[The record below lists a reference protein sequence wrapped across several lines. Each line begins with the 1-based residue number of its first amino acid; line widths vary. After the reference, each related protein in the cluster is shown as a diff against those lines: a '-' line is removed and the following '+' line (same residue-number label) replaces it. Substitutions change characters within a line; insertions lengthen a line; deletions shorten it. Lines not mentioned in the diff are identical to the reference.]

1 MVKASY
7 WGNDSDELSSINE
20 PLMMRCIINRQEQK
34 GRIRNRSLSPTGNLE
49 SRWKHY
55 TEINRKR
62 LRCEKQACGQLKGRY
77 TRADSESL
85 SLDWMRNTKFE
96 PSVKAEPHP
105 REKNANVSNLRET
118 YFDPEQSKLRTLWI
132 MMNSRHLNKIFA
144 FLGEINHLEIF
155 SQSKNGNCCPLIE
168 LNFLL

>member
-1 MVKASY
+1 
-7 WGNDSDELSSINE
+7 
-20 PLMMRCIINRQEQK
+20 MMSCIINRQEQR

-62 LRCEKQACGQLKGRY
+62 FRCEKQACGQLKGRY

-96 PSVKAEPHP
+96 PRVKAEPYL
-105 REKNANVSNLRET
+105 REKNANVLNLRET
-118 YFDPEQSKLRTLWI
+118 YFDPQQNKL
-132 MMNSRHLNKIFA
+132 
-144 FLGEINHLEIF
+144 
-155 SQSKNGNCCPLIE
+155 
-168 LNFLL
+168 